1 MDEIVTNPD
10 ESRIRKEFQ
19 GNEQVPNS
27 TPVLVLGILSIIF
40 CWCIGIPGLIMGIT
54 GLILGSRSRKIY
66 RAEPG
71 RYNLA
76 SFKNLNAGY
85 ICSLIGTILSAL
97 YFMLIL
103 MIIIFGV
110 AFGAGLLPFIPWED
124 ILRDL

>member
-1 MDEIVTNPD
+1 MDEIVTTSD
-10 ESRIRKEFQ
+10 ENRINKDNS
-19 GNEQVPNS
+19 GIEQVPNS

-71 RYNLA
+71 RYSLA

-97 YFMLIL
+97 YFMLI
-103 MIIIFGV
+103 MIIIIFGV
-110 AFGAGLLPFIPWED
+110 AVGAGLFPFIPWED
-124 ILRDL
+124 ILNNF